1 MIKDVYKRQV
11 YQVSEYTGW
20 KTIGILPDKEISKS
34 IMPLQTGT
42 AVAAVLGI
50 CLLYTSNAKIPTIEE
65 AAICC
70 ASCRPKRLKIGAM
83 GMAIHLAMGV

>member
-1 MIKDVYKRQV
+1 MALALSVKNMICDVDSTTTKNALAAA
-11 YQVSEYTGW
+11 TA
-20 KTIGILPDKEISKS
+20 LPLIK
-34 IMPLQTGT
+34 
-42 AVAAVLGI
+42 VAGMD
-50 CLLYTSNAKIPTIEE
+50 NAKIPTIEE